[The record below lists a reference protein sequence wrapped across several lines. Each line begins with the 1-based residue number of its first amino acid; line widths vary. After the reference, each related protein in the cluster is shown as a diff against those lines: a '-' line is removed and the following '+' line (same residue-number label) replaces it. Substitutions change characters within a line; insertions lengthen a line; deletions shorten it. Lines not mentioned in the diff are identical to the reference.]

1 MLFPDAF
8 GLIALVSIVL
18 QGLELLTDVGIGASI
33 VQNKRGEDPAFLNT
47 AWTIH
52 VIRGVGIFICACLIA
67 YPMGVF
73 YGEPE
78 LISIIAVMSVTGL
91 ISGFNSMAVLLAS
104 RKLWVGRATVMALA
118 IRAASICVMV
128 VWAYLSPTVW
138 VFVGGNIV
146 SAILTAILSHMI
158 FPWWRMKFQW
168 DAQAAREI
176 VRFGKWM
183 LLTSALA
190 FFASQIDRLT
200 LAKLVPLTLV
210 GIYSIG
216 FMWAMLPQQV
226 VQSWMGRVFF
236 PLAAEAFRNS
246 DGNRARLKLYR
257 RRMLWLSALGI
268 ALFGGLITPA
278 YRLLYTPVYWQ
289 ATEFLQIILFGV
301 LIRVLDEPYRA
312 YNLALGQPKFTSI
325 GAAGSILIFAVVL
338 NPLYVQYSAHGIAMA
353 YSISQLG
360 MLVVS
365 IYGVRKTGL
374 ADLITDTVAV
384 LACLGVWG
392 GLYFATNGI
401 V

>member
-216 FMWAMLPQQV
+216 FMWATLPLQLLQA
-226 VQSWMGRVFF
+226 WTGRVLF
-236 PLAAEAFRNS
+236 PFAS
-246 DGNRARLKLYR
+246 DTLRDPQGDRLRLRRYR
-257 RRMLWLSALGI
+257 RRVVWLSAIGIGAFGGI
-268 ALFGGLITPA
+268 ATPA
-278 YRLLYTPVYWQ
+278 MHLLYTPTYWP
-289 ATEFLQIILFGV
+289 AADFLSLILIGTAAKM
-301 LIRVLDEPYRA
+301 LDDLYRPL
-312 YNLALGQPKFTSI
+312 NLALGQPKYTS
-325 GAAGSILIFAVVL
+325 AGSAASLLLFIAAVY
-338 NPLYVQYSAHGIAMA
+338 PLYGLYGAHGVAIAF
-353 YSISQLG
+353 SISQIGTLAA
-360 MLVVS
+360 S
-365 IYGVRKTGL
+365 AYGARRAGL
-374 ADLITDTVAV
+374 ADLGSDMAAV
-384 LACLGVWG
+384 LAGVGVWAA
-392 GLYFATNGI
+392 LYFATWSLL
-401 V
+401 